1 MKYVPLDNIGL
12 RRRDKDGNLTTII
25 ERGNNYP
32 ANDTGIPKSKF
43 VSTRLDNIVLRGKY
57 EENETF
63 YPLLDPV
70 KFNVTPIPNTNFR
83 FIINLGAPKAYTS
96 QGMYDDLVKAFEERN
111 PWFSVQTVPNINLD
125 LFFLTQYNLK
135 NKFKVT
141 ELYTETEISRTLD
154 TDESIIEYINW
165 LVAKPTT
172 DDISEIL
179 PIDTLGSWQYIED
192 GDLGIGF
199 KPIYDSMIKD
209 KDPDPEA
216 IGTDI
221 IPEEYSLELPPV
233 SEVSGFLQPFPAEE
247 IVPRLVDAILSERVP
262 PGKQLYKP
270 LGPVGFQVL
279 GAVIAVAATLATF
292 GALAPVIA
300 GVTGAVTGTVLGTA
314 AAGSLVSLTPKGL
327 ELLDKAIKKASGSWV
342 EYILKR
348 STTRSPF
355 QDKNV
360 VFNKER
366 EDDLKEWNNLLL
378 AAKGQMG
385 VTRYDQSHVR
395 AALAIIFAQFG
406 PNVKSNDL
414 SYPIEVG
421 NQIKRLQVIPT
432 SDRKVN
438 LILK

>member
-1 MKYVPLDNIGL
+1 MRYIPLDNIGL
-12 RRRDKDGNLTTII
+12 PRRNADGNLTTII
-25 ERGNNYP
+25 ESGNNYP
-32 ANDTGIPKSKF
+32 ANEMGLPKSTF
-43 VSTRLDNIVLRGKY
+43 VFDELDNIVLRGIY
-57 EENETF
+57 EENEVK

-70 KFNVTPIPNTNFR
+70 KANIIPIPNTNFR
-83 FIINLGAPKAYTS
+83 FIINLGAPTAYTS
-96 QGMYDDLVKAFEERN
+96 QGMYEDLIKAYEERN
-111 PWFSVQTVPNINLD
+111 PWFSIQNVPNINLD
-125 LFFLTQYNLK
+125 LFFLTEYHKK

-141 ELYTETEISRTLD
+141 ETYSETEISTTLD
-154 TDESIIEYINW
+154 NNEEIISYINW
-165 LVAKPTT
+165 LVSKSVG
-172 DDISEIL
+172 DIEL
-179 PIDTLGSWQYIED
+179 KTIDELGSWNYVPDE
-192 GDLGIGF
+192 DLGIGL
-199 KPIYDSMIKD
+199 KSLYDSMIKD
-209 KDPDPEA
+209 KEPDPEA
-216 IGTDI
+216 IGVEI
-221 IPEEYSLELPPV
+221 LREEYSLELPEV
-233 SEVSGFLQPFPAEE
+233 LEVSGFLQPIPDEE

-270 LGPVGFQVL
+270 FGPVGFQVL

-348 STTRSPF
+348 STTRQPF
-355 QDKNV
+355 QQKRI
-360 VFNKER
+360 VFNTER
-366 EDDLKEWNNLLL
+366 EEDLKEWNNLLL

-385 VTRYDQSHVR
+385 VTKYTEVQVK

>member
-1 MKYVPLDNIGL
+1 MKYIPLDNIGL
-12 RRRDKDGNLTTII
+12 PKRDANGTLTNII
-25 ERGNNYP
+25 EPGNNYP
-32 ANDTGIPKSKF
+32 ANDLGIPKSKL
-43 VSTRLDNIVLRGKY
+43 VSTRLDNIILRGVYK
-57 EENETF
+57 ENETT

-70 KFNVTPIPNTNFR
+70 KANIIPIQGTSFR
-83 FIINLGAPKAYTS
+83 FIVNLGSPTSFTSQTMYADLIKAY
-96 QGMYDDLVKAFEERN
+96 DERN
-111 PWFSVQTVPNINLD
+111 PWFSIRTVPNINLD
-125 LFFLTQYNLK
+125 LFYLSQYNLK

-141 ELYTETEISRTLD
+141 EAYAETEIVSTLND
-154 TDESIIEYINW
+154 VDFILEYIHW
-165 LVAKPTT
+165 LVSK
-172 DDISEIL
+172 DVSDIEL
-179 PIDTLGSWQYIED
+179 KPIDELGIWEYVPDE
-192 GDLGIGF
+192 DLGIGV
-199 KPIYDSMIKD
+199 KPLYDSMIKE
-209 KDPDPEA
+209 KNPDPEA
-216 IGTDI
+216 IGAEI
-221 IPEEYSLELPPV
+221 IREEYSLELPPLLQ
-233 SEVSGFLQPFPAEE
+233 VSGSLQPVPDEE
-247 IVPRLVDAILSERVP
+247 IVPKLVDAILSERVP
-262 PGKQLYKP
+262 SGKQLYKP

-279 GAVIAVAATLATF
+279 GAVIAVAATLVTF

-300 GVTGAVTGTVLGTA
+300 GVTAAAGTVVGGAATA
-314 AAGSLVSLTPKGL
+314 AAAILTPKGL
-327 ELLDKAIKKASGSWV
+327 EILDKAIKKASGSWL

-360 VFNKER
+360 VFNTER

-385 VTRYDQSHVR
+385 VTKYDQSHVR

-406 PNVKSNDL
+406 PNVKPNDL

>member
-32 ANDTGIPKSKF
+32 SNDTGIPKSRF

-70 KFNVTPIPNTNFR
+70 KFNITPIPNTTFR
-83 FIINLGAPKAYTS
+83 FIINLGSPKAYTS
-96 QGMYDDLVKAFEERN
+96 QGMYDDLIKAYEERN
-111 PWFSVQTVPNINLD
+111 PWFSVQTVPSINLD
-125 LFFLTQYNLK
+125 LFFLKQYNLK

-141 ELYTETEISRTLD
+141 EAYTETKVIQTLD
-154 TDESIIEYINW
+154 TDEEILEYINW
-165 LVAKPTT
+165 IVEPQKSGPDNL
-172 DDISEIL
+172 EIL
-179 PIDTLGSWQYIED
+179 PIESLGSWEYVPD
-192 GDLGIGF
+192 GDLGIGV
-199 KPIYDSMIKD
+199 KPLYDSMIKD

-216 IGTDI
+216 IGAEI
-221 IPEEYSLELPPV
+221 IREEYSLELPAV
-233 SEVSGFLQPFPAEE
+233 SEVSGFLKPLPDEE

-262 PGKQLYKP
+262 SGKQLYKP
-270 LGPVGFQVL
+270 FGPVGFQVL

-292 GALAPVIA
+292 GALAPVVA
-300 GVTGAVTGTVLGTA
+300 AVGGVVGTALGGAAVATAVT
-314 AAGSLVSLTPKGL
+314 LTPKGL
-327 ELLDKAIKKASGSWV
+327 EILDKAIKKASGSWV

-348 STTRSPF
+348 STTRQPF
-355 QDKNV
+355 QQKRI

-366 EDDLKEWNNLLL
+366 EDDLNEWNNLLL

-385 VTRYDQSHVR
+385 VTKYTEVQVR

-406 PNVKSNDL
+406 PNVRPNDL

-421 NQIKRLQVIPT
+421 NEIKRLQVIPT